1 MKHQT
6 AKIGV
11 SGSFSNQMMGNNA
24 TEPKVG
30 EWCTFMHYSDRSVG
44 KVIEVS
50 ADGAEC
56 RVQLYDAVAF
66 VPEGYDSL
74 PHGHQSW
81 KFEPTEQYKTLVWRN
96 GAWRQKYRWIIYEKS
111 FIQKIQDKHH
121 SECVGIMLRRHYP
134 NLCDKIYQGYV
145 TPTAEIKGITKSI
158 FRYNKESVV
167 FGVCDYYYDWSF

>member
-1 MKHQT
+1 MKHQK

-11 SGSFSNQMMGNNA
+11 SGSFTNQLMGNNA

-44 KVIEVS
+44 KVVEVS

-56 RVQLYDAVAF
+56 RVQLYDAIAF
-66 VPEGYDSL
+66 VPEGYEFL

-96 GAWRQKYRWIIYEKS
+96 KAWRQKFHENVFEKS
-111 FIQKIQDKHH
+111 FVDKIQTKHN
-121 SECVGIMLRRHYP
+121 SEYVGIMLRRHYP
-134 NLCDKIYQGYV
+134 NLCDKIYQGS
-145 TPTAEIKGITKSI
+145 TFPSAEIKGITKTAV
-158 FRYNKESVV
+158 RYCKESVI
-167 FGVCDYYYDWSF
+167 FGVCDYHYDWSF